1 MSLEIEHACP
11 KCEGDQT
18 FYRAASTM
26 LHLGEK
32 TKWRCTECDYG
43 FIKINGIDSS
53 THNPRTRLFF
63 TIVCRLP
70 ISALNLSSSHHLP
83 GRSDSA
89 R

>member
-53 THNPRTRLFF
+53 T
-63 TIVCRLP
+63 
-70 ISALNLSSSHHLP
+70 A
-83 GRSDSA
+83 
-89 R
+89 